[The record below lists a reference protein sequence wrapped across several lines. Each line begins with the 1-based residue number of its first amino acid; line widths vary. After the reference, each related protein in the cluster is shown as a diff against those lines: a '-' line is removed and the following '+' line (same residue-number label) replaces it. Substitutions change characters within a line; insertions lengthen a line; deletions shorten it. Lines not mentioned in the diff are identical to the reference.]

1 MTDLIYDHIRV
12 GSPAHS
18 EKPVSPA
25 RRLIDRIVYGSGPL
39 DKLLSRLQRRKAQ
52 SDDFYHPTSGMAA
65 AFLGLLRNQVL
76 QTFRVAPESFPLRV
90 EPESFL
96 CDEAMARAMAVSW
109 MMVHLAKRIDASFEK
124 RFPPFEEEMCKA
136 QILHE
141 LGFEEDAQRRIRK
154 AAALFKA
161 ARSADIRLTL
171 LYVGW
176 SLEQNF
182 DLRAPK
188 FVAELVKHAFA
199 MPGRVN
205 RKEERRVRHLCGW

>member
-1 MTDLIYDHIRV
+1 MTDLVRDLIRV
-12 GSPAHS
+12 TPPAHS
-18 EKPVSPA
+18 EKHWSPG
-25 RRLIDRIVYGSGPL
+25 RQLIDHIVYEGGPL
-39 DKLLSRLQRRKAQ
+39 DKLLGRLQKQKRKAQ
-52 SDDFYHPTSGMAA
+52 GRGFYDPTSGMTA
-65 AFLGLLRNQVL
+65 AFLGLLRDRRMRNQL
-76 QTFRVAPESFPLRV
+76 LRTFRIAASGF
-90 EPESFL
+90 SD
-96 CDEAMARAMAVSW
+96 DEAMARSIAVSW
-109 MMVHLAKRIDASFEK
+109 MIFHLAKRIDANFDK
-124 RFPPFEEEMCKA
+124 WFPPFNDEMCKA
-136 QILHE
+136 QMLHE

-199 MPGRVN
+199 MPGRVS